1 MKAIYVSAA
10 TMLLAPLAG
19 AAMAAAEGGTSPDGA
34 LDEIVVTA
42 QKRSE
47 NLQDVPIAIS
57 TVSGEALAASAAD
70 SITAL
75 ADTTPG
81 LQMETVQGSIAPR
94 IRGVGSDLPNVEN
107 SVAVY
112 VDGVY
117 IASPSASLF
126 SLNNIAQ
133 VETLKGPQG
142 TLFGRNATGGA
153 LLIQTR
159 EPTQNF
165 TGNFDVS
172 YGNYQTTTLNG
183 YIADGVTSIAAGD
196 LAVHVSHQG
205 EGYGRNLD
213 TGSSVYQANLDLA
226 LRSKWVLKPT
236 ESDTVHLIVDY
247 ERRDGSTATVDYI
260 PAGTYPSALLVP
272 PFTSAPPRPYNI
284 NTFVDPTD
292 SLTQSGISA
301 RIDHEMSWAKLTSI
315 TAYRREEITSTFDI
329 TLTPSCCL
337 QIPVPFPPF
346 KLNVALPVVNID
358 SKAQQV
364 SQEIQLLSPDNSPLT
379 WLNWV
384 AGLYYFHD
392 NEPLVNAFS
401 EVKTDSYAGFGEAHI
416 EFLPAT
422 RMVLGL
428 RYTDEKKA
436 LSVTPEYYA
445 QPEPPGSA
453 PPALTADPTKWFSQ
467 LTYRV
472 GADHKFDDGTL
483 IYASKNLGFKSGGYN
498 SSEPSLPAFQPE
510 KLNAYEI
517 GFKSE
522 FLDQKLRWNGA
533 AFYYRYTNIQMV
545 KLTANNQ
552 LQEYNGPSATVYGA
566 DFDAEAR
573 LSQGLTLNLGAS
585 YVHDRFT
592 EDTPTVQ
599 WNVPNPP
606 FPGGSYSFFASANG
620 HELPHTPTWTTNV
633 GLSYQL
639 DTVAGRWALDANL
652 LHNSGWFGEPDN
664 QLAQRAYNSINADL
678 YIRPHNQPFSIGLW
692 GRNLSNQL
700 VYTAVS
706 GNAITSL
713 GQYAPPRIYGIRFRA
728 DF

>member
-1 MKAIYVSAA
+1 MKAIDVLAV
-10 TMLLAPLAG
+10 TMLLAPLTG
-19 AAMAAAEGGTSPDGA
+19 AATAAAEGSTSPDST
-34 LDEIVVTA
+34 LYEIVVTA

-57 TVSGEALAASAAD
+57 TVSGEALAGAAAD

-75 ADTTPG
+75 ADMTPG
-81 LQMETVQGSIAPR
+81 LQMEAVQGSIAPR

-107 SVAVY
+107 SVAMY

-117 IASPSASLF
+117 IASPSASLL

-165 TGNFDVS
+165 TGNVDVS

-196 LAVHVSHQG
+196 LAVHVSHQR

-236 ESDTVHLIVDY
+236 ESDTVHVIVDY

-292 SLTQSGISA
+292 SLTQSGISV
-301 RIDHEMSWAKLTSI
+301 RIDHEMSWAKLASI

-346 KLNVALPVVNID
+346 QLNIALPVVNID

-364 SQEIQLLSPDNSPLT
+364 SQEIQLLSPDHSPLT
-379 WLNWV
+379 WLTWV
-384 AGLYYFHD
+384 TGLYYFHD

-401 EVKTDSYAGFGEAHI
+401 DVKTDSYAGFGEAHV

-422 RMVLGL
+422 RLVLGL

-445 QPEPPGSA
+445 QPQPPGSA

-472 GADHKFDDGTL
+472 GVDHKFNDGTL

-510 KLNAYEI
+510 KLNAYEM

-522 FLDQKLRWNGA
+522 FLDHTLRWNGA

-545 KLTANNQ
+545 KLTASNQ
-552 LQEYNGPSATVYGA
+552 LEEYNGPSATAYGA
-566 DFDAEAR
+566 DFDAEAL
-573 LSQGLTLNLGAS
+573 LSRGLTLNLGAS
-585 YVHDRFT
+585 YIHDRFT

-606 FPGGSYSFFASANG
+606 FPGGSNSFFASANG

-633 GLSYQL
+633 GLNYQL
-639 DTVAGRWALDANL
+639 DTAAGRWTLDANL

-678 YIRPHNQPFSIGLW
+678 YIHPHHQPFSIGLW

-713 GQYAPPRIYGIRFRA
+713 GQYAPPRTYGIRFSA
-728 DF
+728 DL

>member
-1 MKAIYVSAA
+1 MKTIYVSAVS
-10 TMLLAPLAG
+10 MLLAPFAG
-19 AAMAAAEGGTSPDGA
+19 AATVPDDRSTPSEGA
-34 LDEIVVTA
+34 LDEIVVIA

-57 TVSGEALAASAAD
+57 AVSGETLAAAAAT

-75 ADTTPG
+75 ADMTPG
-81 LQMETVQGSIAPR
+81 LQMETVQGSVAPR

-107 SVAVY
+107 SVAMY
-112 VDGVY
+112 IDGVY
-117 IASPSASLF
+117 IASPSASLL
-126 SLNNIAQ
+126 SLNSIAQ

-159 EPTQNF
+159 EPTQNL
-165 TGNFDVS
+165 TGNVDVS

-183 YIADGVTSIAAGD
+183 YVAGGVTPDAAAD

-260 PAGTYPSALLVP
+260 PTGTYPSALLVP
-272 PFTSAPPRPYNI
+272 PFTSAPPRPYDI

-292 SLTQSGISA
+292 SLTQSGVSA
-301 RIDHEMSWAKLTSI
+301 RLDHEMSWAKLTSI
-315 TAYRREEITSTFDI
+315 TAYRDEEITSTFDI

-337 QIPVPFPPF
+337 QVPIPFPPF
-346 KLNVALPVVNID
+346 ELNVPLPVVNID
-358 SKAQQV
+358 SKDRQV
-364 SQEIQLLSPDNSPLT
+364 SQEIQLLSPDNPP
-379 WLNWV
+379 LNWLSWV
-384 AGLYYFHD
+384 GGLYYLHD
-392 NEPLVNAFS
+392 DEQLLSSFS
-401 EVKTDSYAGFGEAHI
+401 QVKTDSYAGFGEAHV

-422 RMVLGL
+422 RLVLGL

-436 LSVTPEYYA
+436 LSVTPEYYV

-453 PPALTADPTKWFSQ
+453 APALTADPTKWFSQ
-467 LTYRV
+467 FTYRV
-472 GADHKFDDGTL
+472 GVDHKFDAGTL

-498 SSEPSLPAFQPE
+498 TSEPSLPAFQPE

-517 GFKSE
+517 GLKSE
-522 FLDQKLRWNGA
+522 FLDHRLRWNGA
-533 AFYYRYTNIQMV
+533 AFYYSYANIQMV

-552 LQEYNGPSATVYGA
+552 IQEYNGPSATVYGA

-573 LSQGLTLNLGAS
+573 LSQGLTLRLGGS
-585 YVHDRFT
+585 YIHDRFT

-606 FPGGSYSFFASANG
+606 FPGGSNSFFASANG

-633 GLSYQL
+633 GLNYRL
-639 DTVAGRWALDANL
+639 DTAPGRWTFDADL
-652 LHNSGWFGEPDN
+652 LHNSGWYGEPDN
-664 QLAQRAYNSINADL
+664 QLAQRAYNSINADV
-678 YIRPHNQPFSIGLW
+678 YIHPHNQPFSIGLW
-692 GRNLSNQL
+692 GRNLTNQL

-706 GNAITSL
+706 GNAVTSL
-713 GQYAPPRIYGIRFRA
+713 GQYAPPRTYGIRLSAEF
-728 DF
+728 

>member
-1 MKAIYVSAA
+1 MKTIYVSAA
-10 TMLLAPLAG
+10 TMLIALLAG
-19 AAMAAAEGGTSPDGA
+19 AAAAVADGSIPPGEA

-47 NLQDVPIAIS
+47 NIQDVPIAIS
-57 TVSGEALAASAAD
+57 TVSGATLAASAAN
-70 SITAL
+70 SIVAL
-75 ADTTPG
+75 AELTPG

-107 SVAVY
+107 SVAMY

-117 IASPSASLF
+117 IASPSASLL

-159 EPTQNF
+159 EPTENL
-165 TGNFDVS
+165 TGNFDAS
-172 YGNYQTTTLNG
+172 YGNFQTTTVNG
-183 YIADGVTSIAAGD
+183 YIADSLSPAAAAD
-196 LAVHVSHQG
+196 FAVHVSHQG
-205 EGYGRNLD
+205 EGYGRNLF
-213 TGSSVYQANLDLA
+213 TGSEVYQANLDLA

-236 ESDTVHLIVDY
+236 EADTVHLIVDF

-272 PFTSAPPRPYNI
+272 PVTSPIPRPYNI

-292 SLTQSGISA
+292 SLTQSGLSA
-301 RIDHEMSWAKLTSI
+301 RIDHEMAWAKLTSI

-329 TLTPSCCL
+329 TLTPACCL

-346 KLNVALPVVNID
+346 DINVALPVVNID
-358 SKAQQV
+358 SKDRQL
-364 SQEIQLLSPDNSPLT
+364 SQEIQLLSPDSGLNWLT
-379 WLNWV
+379 WV

-392 NEPLVNAFS
+392 NEQLVSSFS
-401 EVKTDSYAGFGEAHI
+401 QVKTDSYAGFGETHV

-422 RMVLGL
+422 RLVLGL

-436 LSVTPEYYA
+436 LSVTPEYFA
-445 QPEPPGSA
+445 QAEPPGTIVSA
-453 PPALTADPTKWFSQ
+453 PTADPTKWFSQ
-467 LTYRV
+467 LTYRIGV
-472 GADHKFDDGTL
+472 DHKFDAGTL

-498 SSEPSLPAFQPE
+498 TSEPSLPAFQPE

-522 FLDQKLRWNGA
+522 FLDRKLRWNGA
-533 AFYYRYTNIQMV
+533 AFYYSYANIQMV

-552 LQEYNGPSATVYGA
+552 LQEYNGPSATAYGM

-573 LSQGLTLNLGAS
+573 LTQGLTLNLGAS
-585 YVHDRFT
+585 YIHDRFT

-606 FPGGSYSFFASANG
+606 FPGGSNSFFASANG

-633 GLSYQL
+633 GFNYLL
-639 DTVAGRWALDANL
+639 DTAVGRWTVDANF

-664 QLAQRAYNSINADL
+664 ELSQRAYNTINADL
-678 YIRPHNQPFSIGLW
+678 YIRPKNQPFMIGLW
-692 GRNLSNQL
+692 GRNLSNTL
-700 VYTAVS
+700 VYTALS

-713 GQYAPPRIYGIRFRA
+713 GQYAPPRTYGVRISA